1 MNRIVQ
7 IVLGVKTLI
16 VVASSVALLLEA
28 FLVGE
33 VGKIEKDTS
42 KIESQIKDLVA
53 EVAKYQALDKLKAS
67 LTPEK
72 SPSPPEK
79 SGP

>member
-1 MNRIVQ
+1 VNRIVQ

-16 VVASSVALLLEA
+16 VVASSIALLLEA

-33 VGKIEKDTS
+33 TVKIEKDTS
-42 KIESQIKDLVA
+42 AIQGQIKDLMV
-53 EVAKYQALDKLKAS
+53 EVAKYQASEKLKALIPGKPDPS
-67 LTPEK
+67 ATP
-72 SPSPPEK
+72 